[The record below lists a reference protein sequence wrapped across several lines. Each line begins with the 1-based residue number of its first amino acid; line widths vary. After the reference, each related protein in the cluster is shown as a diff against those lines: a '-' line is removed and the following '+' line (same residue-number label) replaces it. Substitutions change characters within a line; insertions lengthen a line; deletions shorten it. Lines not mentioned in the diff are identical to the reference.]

1 MPKYQLDALRAIR
14 SMQQSHEIA
23 GHGPMAERMRAIGD
37 QVEAMLAEHD
47 ALRAEIAALKE
58 AARPVVEWWDGY
70 GRFMDGKGPIP
81 NPVLSVLSKTDICRV
96 SEQQLDALAALVGEG

>member
-37 QVEAMLAEHD
+37 QVEAMVKALKAIANLYWQD
-47 ALRAEIAALKE
+47 APAPEEMREIARKALG
-58 AARPVVEWWDGY
+58 V
-70 GRFMDGKGPIP
+70 KG
-81 NPVLSVLSKTDICRV
+81 
-96 SEQQLDALAALVGEG
+96 

>member
-37 QVEAMLAEHD
+37 QVERMMQERHVLLE
-47 ALRAEIAALKE
+47 ALQITAGNIKSLGPAGALGPTREYEKWLQLVEE
-58 AARPVVEWWDGY
+58 AIWRCRP
-70 GRFMDGKGPIP
+70 
-81 NPVLSVLSKTDICRV
+81 
-96 SEQQLDALAALVGEG
+96 